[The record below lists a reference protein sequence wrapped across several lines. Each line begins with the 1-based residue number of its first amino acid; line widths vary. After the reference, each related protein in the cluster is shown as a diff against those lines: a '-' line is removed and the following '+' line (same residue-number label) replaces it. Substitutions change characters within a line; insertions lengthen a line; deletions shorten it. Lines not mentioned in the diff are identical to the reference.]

1 MKTKI
6 LFFGQLIEIVG
17 AKELEL
23 EGMND
28 IDTVKISLHHKFP
41 LLSQSKYVIAVNQEM
56 ISDNR
61 KLEDHAIV
69 AFMPPFSGG

>member
-1 MKTKI
+1 MKKKI
-6 LFFGQLIEIVG
+6 LFFGQLVEIVG

-23 EGMND
+23 EGVND
-28 IDTVKISLHHKFP
+28 IESLTSTLHQRFP
-41 LLSQSKYVIAVNQEM
+41 LLGQSKYIIAVNQEM

-61 KLEDHAIV
+61 KLEDHSII

>member
-6 LFFGQLIEIVG
+6 LFFGQLVEIIG

-23 EGMND
+23 GGVND
-28 IDTVKISLHHKFP
+28 IESLTSTLHQKFP
-41 LLSQSKYVIAVNQEM
+41 LLGQSKYVIAVNQEM
-56 ISDNR
+56 VSDNR

>member
-28 IDTVKISLHHKFP
+28 IDSVKTSLHQKFP